1 MNYNLFK
8 VTRLCARNIR

>member
-8 VTRLCARNIR
+8 VTWFCARNIR